1 MTSTSE
7 TRRALASPL
16 FAGLEGDIGVS
27 FEFFPPKTERMAET
41 LWDAI
46 ATLAPLHPRFVS
58 VTYGAGGSTRD
69 NTLATVLAIHG
80 AGCPVAP
87 HLSFGGDDADGVRKR
102 VDQYRAAGIHRLV
115 ALRGDLPSGMGGA
128 AQLVHANE
136 LVALIRRHSGDH
148 FRIHVAAYPEIHPE
162 ARGYGDDIHWLG
174 QKFAAGADAA
184 ITQYF
189 YNADAYFQLLDAC
202 ARAGIDRPIVPGIMP
217 ITNYQNLVRFSAS
230 CGAEIPRWLQH
241 RLADWG
247 EDADGLRKFGAE
259 VVARL
264 CERLLAG
271 GAPGLHFYTLNQV
284 EATADILRSIGFAAA
299 H

>member
-1 MTSTSE
+1 MST
-7 TRRALASPL
+7 RVP
-16 FAGLEGDIGVS
+16 VS
-27 FEFFPPKTERMAET
+27 FEFFPPKTPEGTARLQHTRA
-41 LWDAI
+41 A
-46 ATLAPLHPRFVS
+46 LAALGPEFFS
-58 VTYGAGGSTRD
+58 VTYGAGGSTRA
-69 NTLATVLAIHG
+69 NTLATVLAIHDAG
-80 AGCPVAP
+80 AAVAP
-87 HLSFGGDDADGVRKR
+87 HLSFGGDDAEGVLRLLDR
-102 VDQYRAAGIHRLV
+102 YREAGIERLV

-189 YNADAYFQLLDAC
+189 YNADAYFQFLDAC
-202 ARAGIDRPIVPGIMP
+202 ARAGVDRPIVPGIMP
-217 ITNYQNLVRFSAS
+217 ITNYQNLVRFSTS
-230 CGAEIPRWLQH
+230 CGAEIPRWLQR

-247 EDADGLRKFGAE
+247 EDLDGLRAFGTE

-264 CERLLAG
+264 CERLVAG
-271 GAPGLHFYTLNQV
+271 GAPGLHFYTLNQP
-284 EATADILRSIGFAAA
+284 EATTDILRAIGFAAA
-299 H
+299 R

>member
-1 MTSTSE
+1 MSV
-7 TRRALASPL
+7 RVP
-16 FAGLEGDIGVS
+16 VS
-27 FEFFPPKTERMAET
+27 FEFFPPKTPEGAAKLQHTRAALT
-41 LWDAI
+41 AFGPD
-46 ATLAPLHPRFVS
+46 FFS
-58 VTYGAGGSTRD
+58 VTYGAGGSTRA
-69 NTLATVLAIHG
+69 NTLATVLAIHTAG
-80 AGCPVAP
+80 APVAP
-87 HLSFGGDDADGVRKR
+87 HLSFGGDDAAGVLKL

-162 ARGYGDDIHWLG
+162 ARGYGDDIHWLR

-217 ITNYQNLVRFSAS
+217 ITHYQNLLRFSAS

-247 EDADGLRKFGAE
+247 EDSAGLREFGVE

-271 GAPGLHFYTLNQV
+271 GAPGLHFYTLNQA
-284 EATADILRSIGFAAA
+284 EATADILRAIGFAAA